1 VIRIPAQ
8 IEPPIDKMEVEVM
21 ATRPEIW
28 IGHVDL
34 RTTNLKGSTKFLED
48 VGLRHVFAN
57 EEMVIVE
64 LRGGTHLI
72 MFERDEL
79 ENPESYFDFMVE
91 DIDVMYSRLDK
102 LGYPVTDI
110 ERGEI
115 HDTFYVREPGGN
127 RIRVNSSHVDDH
139 AAV

>member
-1 VIRIPAQ
+1 
-8 IEPPIDKMEVEVM
+8 M

-34 RTTNLKGSTKFLED
+34 QTTDLEGSTQFLED
-48 VGLRHVFAN
+48 AGLRAVFAN
-57 EEMVIVE
+57 EKMTIVE
-64 LRGGTHLI
+64 LRGGTHLL
-72 MFERDEL
+72 MFRRDEL
-79 ENPESYFDFMVE
+79 ENTESYFDFMVE

-110 ERGEI
+110 ERGTI
-115 HDTFYVREPGGN
+115 HDTFSVKEPGGN
-127 RIRVNSSHVDDH
+127 SIRVNSSHVDDH

>member
-1 VIRIPAQ
+1 
-8 IEPPIDKMEVEVM
+8 M

-28 IGHVDL
+28 IGHVGLQTTDL
-34 RTTNLKGSTKFLED
+34 EGSKQFLED
-48 VGLRHVFAN
+48 AGLRSVFAN
-57 EEMVIVE
+57 EKMVIVE
-64 LRGGTHLI
+64 LRGGTHLL

-110 ERGEI
+110 ERGTI
-115 HDTFYVREPGGN
+115 HDTFSVMEPGGN
-127 RIRVNSSHVDDH
+127 SIRVNSSHVDDH

>member
-1 VIRIPAQ
+1 
-8 IEPPIDKMEVEVM
+8 M
-21 ATRPEIW
+21 ARRPEIW
-28 IGHVDL
+28 IGHVNL
-34 RTTNLKGSTKFLED
+34 QTTNLKGSTRFLAD
-48 VGLRHVFAN
+48 AGLRHVFAN

-110 ERGEI
+110 ERGKI
-115 HDTFYVREPGGN
+115 HDTFSVREPGGN